1 MKQEMKSTARLAVTA
16 GLCTSL
22 ALGGLPLEAIAVE
35 VVVEPVQAAAATAAN
50 ATEDSGEG
58 LTSSDPTPADDAA
71 ADEGAAEDDGAAG
84 AGDDAK
90 GEAEGGAVS
99 SEGDSAVASAVANDT
114 VAVAD
119 GEAGALSTPAA
130 DAPEEESGPEAST
143 EAATAQAVTMTQDGG
158 EPVQFDSVNAALEAA
173 GEYSYS
179 TNKGLYTIVLN
190 ENISED
196 VVIPAK
202 KKVVIDL
209 NGHKLT
215 NVSDHTIVSQA
226 TRNDVAI
233 MDSKGG
239 GIVDS
244 TLHGKAAIYVD
255 ANSRLKLSGGAFMRS
270 AEASVSSDN
279 SGGNSYYVLKNYGT
293 LSVEDGVTVKFSDSN
308 PGLFSSLVGSGW
320 QNAAAAEAGTNGEPK
335 PSEAGKKATLNIK
348 GGSFVGGQITVKNDD
363 YGVLNISGGD
373 IRQASE
379 SRYAVANFNDAT
391 ISGGSI
397 SAIGTSIISQ
407 KGGDANKGTIRISNG
422 SISSEK
428 GNSVILA
435 TGGAATIAGGVFST
449 GSGAVKIGIADDAS
463 SVTIT
468 GGKFEG
474 AGGVSNKNNV
484 YAEGY
489 GAVEDAEGN
498 LVVGV
503 TDPRAI
509 VITADGVET
518 RYSQLK
524 DALKNAPAGSTVK
537 LEKDIVAASNS
548 SFETT
553 QFAVTVDLNGHSID
567 GTAVTA
573 NKGRVLCLGTKYGSK
588 PLEGVANTL
597 SLVNSGTG
605 GGEIRGLLPL
615 EVKSGDSSKAV
626 PAYIGEGV
634 HLVTTSAD
642 PSANLVKLVSS
653 AYLEYSDATASYF
666 KSGGFRVTAADGDR
680 IYGGCANAIKA
691 ADGDNPVVHLMNDYV
706 TNETIYSGGT
716 SATLDLGGHTYTY
729 TVSTAGHQIVQINY
743 DNVAFTIESGVVTA
757 SEAGPDGITNTYS
770 GSSVV
775 LDGVTVNVAGSGYGI
790 VTNGGQENNAVVLR
804 NSTLNVPNGQ
814 GIYFPSSGSVSIE
827 NSVITAKYSGVQM
840 CAGDL
845 TVTGA
850 DTKITV
856 TGEPQPKTEGDG
868 GIADG
873 AAISIVNRAGYK
885 GVGVVSIEDGTFT
898 SANNTI
904 PAVKAYSFNNDSK
917 TEDAWAGAGDAV
929 EISGGTFS
937 ATPENMTDLCA
948 EGYAPVV
955 DPETGSTT
963 VELPE
968 ENRVAEIDGRAYPSV
983 QEALDA
989 AKDGQT
995 VKLNKGVNE
1004 NVVIAEG
1011 KDVVLDLNGCTLSGG
1026 TVSDKAALTNYGTVT
1041 IKDSSADESGRIIR
1055 EDNGIPAYYVIDN
1068 QSTMTVESGAV
1079 YNNAGNRN
1087 GEGAS
1092 LVRNAG
1098 AGKKARL
1105 VISGGRFEQENFIV
1119 IKNDDYGVLEMTGG
1133 TIVTSKRDGTFL
1145 ASAVQNWGTAKLTG
1159 GEITGAIWTSAWD
1172 SNLPA
1177 PGTVIGGSVV
1187 IDGEITADLYSGSV
1201 TTTPKVEINGGT
1213 IKNEENGFN
1222 IKKGAELIVQ
1232 GGSFDA
1238 PVDPKYCAD
1247 GYRPVE
1253 QPDGSFG
1260 VSTEQSYT
1268 VKHLFE
1274 AVDSDDYVEDEA
1286 LAKTETLA
1294 GTIGQDTAAKA
1305 MDVEGFVAQPVEQ
1318 KTIAADGS
1326 AVVEIRYD
1334 RTRHTVS
1341 FDSKGGTDV
1350 TERTG
1355 VKYGAKAVEPADPTK
1370 EGSTFLGWYVS
1381 GTFNKFD
1388 FNAPVTE
1395 DIQLVAHWVLNT
1407 YAVTLDANGGEPI
1420 EPIEMSHGYELIEPT
1435 ATRTG
1440 YKLTGWKDADGKD
1453 VAFPVAV
1460 TGDLKLTAQWKL
1472 DAPKVALTADKAE
1485 PGVHAGDTVTL
1496 TANPEHALGGVTYT
1510 YQWYKGREKIDGA
1523 TEKTLEVS
1531 NRDGEYTVDVVA
1543 HDGRDASAAATSN
1556 SITLSFERQG
1566 VAVSFAQADVEKH
1579 ANEIGTTFANGV
1591 TLRVRAVGDVSYESS
1606 DNAVATVD
1614 AKTGEVT
1621 IRGVGEATITAKV
1634 AETETHEAAE
1644 ASYKLTVTDHD
1655 AGTWKTVKPATCAEA
1670 GEEQRVCGV
1679 CGEALET
1686 RAIEKLAHKAS
1697 RTPATPATCTKDGN
1711 IEYWSCEACG
1721 KLFADAA
1728 CTDEIERADTVVKA
1742 TGHKLEAVAEVAAT
1756 IDAVGTKAHYR
1767 CAACGE
1773 LFLDAEGK
1781 QGVDAAD
1788 LVIERLEAVTVTFDD
1803 CIDPKDDHVVVR
1815 IAKGGVVSAEDL
1827 PEDPQLAGYEF
1838 SGWFLYDAA
1847 TGTWGDAF
1855 DPTAPVT
1862 SDLLVGAKWKKV
1874 DEGTGDSG
1882 STEKPADKPAKP
1894 SDEPG
1899 SGDKDALVQTGD
1911 NAFVQIAAAFSAG
1924 VAAIG
1929 AGLFSRRRRNE

>member
-22 ALGGLPLEAIAVE
+22 ALGGLPLEAIAAE

-90 GEAEGGAVS
+90 GEATATGEGPGDKAGSADTTNGAPQ
-99 SEGDSAVASAVANDT
+99 DAATFSAVPASAADPKSTDVAQVIAADGTVRGAYGSLNTAVDAVQDGDT
-114 VAVAD
+114 VKLLKDTAD
-119 GEAGALSTPAA
+119 SCIVNDIA
-130 DAPEEESGPEAST
+130 
-143 EAATAQAVTMTQDGG
+143 MT
-158 EPVQFDSVNAALEAA
+158 F
-173 GEYSYS
+173 
-179 TNKGLYTIVLN
+179 
-190 ENISED
+190 
-196 VVIPAK
+196 
-202 KKVVIDL
+202 DL
-209 NGHKLT
+209 NGKTLT
-215 NVSDHTIVSQA
+215 AKDGSDC
-226 TRNDVAI
+226 
-233 MDSKGG
+233 
-239 GIVDS
+239 
-244 TLHGKAAIYVD
+244 
-255 ANSRLKLSGGAFMRS
+255 AFKIL
-270 AEASVSSDN
+270 
-279 SGGNSYYVLKNYGT
+279 GGNLTVRDS
-293 LSVEDGVTVKFSDSN
+293 SVHGRA
-308 PGLFSSLVGSGW
+308 PLVSADYKSVDYEGSG
-320 QNAAAAEAGTNGEPK
+320 K
-335 PSEAGKKATLNIK
+335 
-348 GGSFVGGQITVKNDD
+348 
-363 YGVLNISGGD
+363 
-373 IRQASE
+373 
-379 SRYAVANFNDAT
+379 
-391 ISGGSI
+391 
-397 SAIGTSIISQ
+397 
-407 KGGDANKGTIRISNG
+407 
-422 SISSEK
+422 
-428 GNSVILA
+428 ILA
-435 TGGAATIAGGVFST
+435 SKVAVRIYRGGTMT
-449 GSGAVKIGIADDAS
+449 LESGAVDSIAGVAIFAGSTSQDNGNGHLSVKGGYIHAYSAAVAFFAQGTTVNVSGGVIASEENAPLLGNGTSHGTEATVSGGTLISRCTTDGYNACGIYHPQAGKL
-463 SVTIT
+463 TIT
-468 GGKFEG
+468 GGNIFADGG
-474 AGGVSNKNNV
+474 AGV
-484 YAEGY
+484 
-489 GAVEDAEGN
+489 
-498 LVVGV
+498 LM
-503 TDPRAI
+503 R
-509 VITADGVET
+509 
-518 RYSQLK
+518 
-524 DALKNAPAGSTVK
+524 AGS
-537 LEKDIVAASNS
+537 
-548 SFETT
+548 
-553 QFAVTVDLNGHSID
+553 
-567 GTAVTA
+567 
-573 NKGRVLCLGTKYGSK
+573 
-588 PLEGVANTL
+588 
-597 SLVNSGTG
+597 
-605 GGEIRGLLPL
+605 
-615 EVKSGDSSKAV
+615 
-626 PAYIGEGV
+626 AY
-634 HLVTTSAD
+634 
-642 PSANLVKLVSS
+642 
-653 AYLEYSDATASYF
+653 
-666 KSGGFRVTAADGDR
+666 
-680 IYGGCANAIKA
+680 
-691 ADGDNPVVHLMNDYV
+691 
-706 TNETIYSGGT
+706 
-716 SATLDLGGHTYTY
+716 
-729 TVSTAGHQIVQINY
+729 
-743 DNVAFTIESGVVTA
+743 
-757 SEAGPDGITNTYS
+757 
-770 GSSVV
+770 
-775 LDGVTVNVAGSGYGI
+775 
-790 VTNGGQENNAVVLR
+790 
-804 NSTLNVPNGQ
+804 
-814 GIYFPSSGSVSIE
+814 
-827 NSVITAKYSGVQM
+827 
-840 CAGDL
+840 
-845 TVTGA
+845 
-850 DTKITV
+850 
-856 TGEPQPKTEGDG
+856 
-868 GIADG
+868 
-873 AAISIVNRAGYK
+873 
-885 GVGVVSIEDGTFT
+885 
-898 SANNTI
+898 
-904 PAVKAYSFNNDSK
+904 
-917 TEDAWAGAGDAV
+917 
-929 EISGGTFS
+929 ISGGTITASGTEAGRVGDKDAEVPCSGVVVDHTSEKYPGEVESDTVTISGNAVIRCDAALPAVQVMASDGESVKGDIVITGGTFDGGKPDDALIDDELQLEKGDDGSFVVVEKKVAQIGDKTFPSLAKALDAAQDGDTVMLLENEDISGSKKGVVVASGKALILNLNGKELKVANTSTGSLKVLGELTVRDSTDMNRNGTGSGRIYTTTEYTGGSTGYAMLS
-937 ATPENMTDLCA
+937 AVDGGKVIVDSGHIDAASFTTDHAHKGQFALGVDSNKRGSSIVVNGGKIEAGWYAVSGNGNHAVHASSIVVNGGELISAADYAVYHPQLGSLEINGGVVYGQAGGIALNRGTLLVTDGIVTSKGRGDTGSWGDGTGGLGNAAINVEAKYGETSAKIEGGKIVA
-948 EGYAPVV
+948 EGNALTLNKNADHDASIAVSG
-955 DPETGSTT
+955 GSFSQAVPREFCSPGYEPADDGKGNYT
-963 VELPE
+963 VEVPE
-968 ENRVAEIDGRAYPSV
+968 KNRVAEIDGRAYPSV

-995 VKLNKGVNE
+995 VKLLKDVAE

-1011 KDVVLDLNGCTLSGG
+1011 KNVVLDLGGSNLAAPLTDGANKTSAITVKGSLVLKDSTAKDAPVVNADGSITYVSGSVVCPKPTVKPYARPVIVEPGGSFTLESGG
-1026 TVSDKAALTNYGTVT
+1026 LYAEDSDGVFVGTAGAEAGGSMVMKGGLIDAQEYGIGVISHSSLIVKGGLVRARNNAAVAGNGAVSPSQGDTNIAIKGGLLRSESTSSSYIACGVYHPQAGTLTVT
-1041 IKDSSADESGRIIR
+1041 GGKIEAVGGVGILMRAGSANI
-1055 EDNGIPAYYVIDN
+1055 
-1068 QSTMTVESGAV
+1068 
-1079 YNNAGNRN
+1079 
-1087 GEGAS
+1087 
-1092 LVRNAG
+1092 
-1098 AGKKARL
+1098 
-1105 VISGGRFEQENFIV
+1105 
-1119 IKNDDYGVLEMTGG
+1119 
-1133 TIVTSKRDGTFL
+1133 
-1145 ASAVQNWGTAKLTG
+1145 TG
-1159 GEITGAIWTSAWD
+1159 GEIVATGSMSGYVGD
-1172 SNLPA
+1172 SKVEKVPSS
-1177 PGTVIGGSVV
+1177 GIVV
-1187 IDGEITADLYSGSV
+1187 DRAANYGASTEDDVVNVSGSAM
-1201 TTTPKVEINGGT
+1201 
-1213 IKNEENGFN
+1213 IKADKGQDALSAVLDESDS
-1222 IKKGAELIVQ
+1222 KKGLITVSGGEL
-1232 GGSFDA
+1232 SSKPDLE
-1238 PVDPKYCAD
+1238 YCAD
-1247 GYRPVE
+1247 GYGPVQ

-1274 AVDSDDYVEDEA
+1274 AVDSDGYVEDEA
-1286 LAKTETLA
+1286 LAKTETLT
-1294 GTIGQDTAAKA
+1294 GTIGRDTAAKA
-1305 MDVEGFVAQPVEQ
+1305 MDVEGFAAQPVEQ

-1326 AVVEIRYD
+1326 TVVEIRYD

-1453 VAFPVAV
+1453 VTFPVTV

-1556 SITLSFERQG
+1556 SITLLFERQG

-1621 IRGVGEATITAKV
+1621 IRGVGKATITAKV

-1655 AGTWKTVKPATCAEA
+1655 AGTWKTVKPATCTEA

-1697 RTPATPATCTKDGN
+1697 HTPATPATCTKDGN

-1728 CTDEIERADTVVKA
+1728 CTDEVERADTVVKA

-1756 IDAVGTKAHYR
+1756 IDVVGIKAHYR